1 LIGKLVIVPEAGSSG
16 TDERWYW
23 LAPML
28 LDYAS
33 FPVEAQAWW
42 DRAEL
47 AQAWAGVEV
56 GDEDAGWSSHVER
69 ATQTLASIRS
79 GDERLGMPPDD
90 LFYVLALAA
99 SAAPATAALR
109 AYARASRSEP
119 ALSISAD
126 PSSVPTSID
135 CSTATD

>member
-1 LIGKLVIVPEAGSSG
+1 MDLIGKLVIVPEAGSSG

-56 GDEDAGWSSHVER
+56 GDEDLAGLAMWSER
-69 ATQTLASIRS
+69 RRHSLPIRS
-79 GDERLGMPPDD
+79 GDERPRD
-90 LFYVLALAA
+90 AA
-99 SAAPATAALR
+99 
-109 AYARASRSEP
+109 
-119 ALSISAD
+119 
-126 PSSVPTSID
+126 
-135 CSTATD
+135 